1 MDLGVVGG
9 LIIALGAILGANML
23 EGGTVGSLF
32 NVSATLIILG
42 GTVGATAVSVGLEE
56 MRRLPLYFR
65 WAILKQEAG
74 EGELVETLVRL
85 AQKARRE
92 GLLALEEDAQKLE
105 DPFMRRGLQL
115 VVDGADPEMV
125 ESVLVTE
132 AELEKERV
140 SAGATLFETAG
151 GFAPTM
157 GIIGT
162 VMGLVHVLS
171 NLEDPDELGPAIA
184 VAFLAT
190 LWGILTA
197 NILWLPMAN
206 KLKGVAKQK
215 AHLRQMILEGIISI
229 QKGDNPG
236 VLRDKLSAFLGG
248 EAASPSRGAKAEEKP
263 GEAPVAAEVGG

>member
-1 MDLGVVGG
+1 MDLGVIGG
-9 LIIALGAILGANML
+9 LVVALGAILGANIL
-23 EGGTVGSLF
+23 EGGTIGSLF

-42 GTVGATAVSVGLEE
+42 GTIGATAVSVGLKE
-56 MRRLPLYFR
+56 MMRLPLYFR
-65 WAILKQEAG
+65 WAVLKM
-74 EGELVETLVRL
+74 EGEEREVVETLVRL

-92 GLLALEEDAQKLE
+92 GLLALEEEIQKLP
-105 DPFMRRGLQL
+105 DPFLRRGLQL

-132 AELEKERV
+132 AELEKERY

-171 NLEDPDELGPAIA
+171 SLENPDELGPAIA

-206 KLKGVAKQK
+206 KLKAVAKQK
-215 AHLRQMILEGIISI
+215 THGRQMMLEGVISI
-229 QKGDNPG
+229 QKGDNPS
-236 VLRDKLSAFLGG
+236 VVRDKLEAFLGG
-248 EAASPSRGAKAEEKP
+248 EASRPEAKGQEKP
-263 GEAPVAAEVGG
+263 VEAPAMAETGG